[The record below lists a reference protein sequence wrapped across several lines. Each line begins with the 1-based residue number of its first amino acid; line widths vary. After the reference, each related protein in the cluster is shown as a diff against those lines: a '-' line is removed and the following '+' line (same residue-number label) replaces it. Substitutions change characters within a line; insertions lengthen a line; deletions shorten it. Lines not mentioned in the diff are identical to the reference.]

1 MLAYF
6 LCCHGRQY
14 EQHLDPEMCN
24 CKLDSNCQQVF
35 TKVDT
40 NNGVL
45 CCAGMFW
52 CRYHRY
58 CAGEPDLTN
67 SAASEFIIQFLVYSR
82 AFLDDFII
90 FIVTIQVQFSG
101 S

>member
-1 MLAYF
+1 MSNTA
-6 LCCHGRQY
+6 
-14 EQHLDPEMCN
+14 LDPEMCN

-40 NNGVL
+40 NNAVL
-45 CCAGMFW
+45 CCAVLCWHVLDVDIIDTVLGS
-52 CRYHRY
+52 
-58 CAGEPDLTN
+58 PINLTN
-67 SAASEFIIQFLVYSR
+67 SAASECIIQFLVYSR